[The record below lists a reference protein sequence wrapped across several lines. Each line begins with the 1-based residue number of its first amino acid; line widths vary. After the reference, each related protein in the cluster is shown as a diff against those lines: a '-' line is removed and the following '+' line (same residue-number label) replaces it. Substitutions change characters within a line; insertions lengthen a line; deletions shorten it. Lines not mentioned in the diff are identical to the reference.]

1 MRRLNVQATQLE
13 ECVKRSMH
21 ALPNKPAFEPGE
33 LLLLQLT
40 KTDAAAAGK
49 LHARIEHVLGLY
61 HGANSVVNATLP

>member
-33 LLLLQLT
+33 LLLL
-40 KTDAAAAGK
+40 
-49 LHARIEHVLGLY
+49 
-61 HGANSVVNATLP
+61 